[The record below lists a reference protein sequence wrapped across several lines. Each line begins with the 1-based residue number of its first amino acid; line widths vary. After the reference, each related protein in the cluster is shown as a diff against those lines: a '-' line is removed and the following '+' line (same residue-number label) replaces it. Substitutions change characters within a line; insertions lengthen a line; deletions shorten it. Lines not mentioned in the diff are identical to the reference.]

1 MEFYDASGAVPAK
14 PVDLLLE
21 SARAGDATAALE
33 ARLTE
38 VDDLVDRILDE
49 EASRPLEPEIVEALE
64 ELTGAEDAPEHFRR
78 VHDRVE
84 RRATTWDR
92 FWQRPQDE
100 YRGFEIVQAAI
111 VRTTKELGATLDRY
125 ASQER
130 RG

>member
-1 MEFYDASGAVPAK
+1 MEYYDASSAEPAE

-21 SARAGDATAALE
+21 SARAGGAAATLE
-33 ARLTE
+33 ARLAE

-64 ELTGAEDAPEHFRR
+64 QLTGADDAPAHFRT

-84 RRATTWDR
+84 RRAITWER

-111 VRTTKELGATLDRY
+111 VATTREMGATLDRY
-125 ASQER
+125 TSQVR

>member
-1 MEFYDASGAVPAK
+1 MEYYDASGAEPTK

-21 SARAGDATAALE
+21 SARAGTAAATLE
-33 ARLTE
+33 ARLAE
-38 VDDLVDRILDE
+38 VDDLVDRILDD

-64 ELTGAEDAPEHFRR
+64 QLTGADDAPEHFRA

-84 RRATTWDR
+84 RGATTWDR
-92 FWQRPQDE
+92 FWQRPHDE

-111 VRTTKELGATLDRY
+111 VETTREMGATLDRY
-125 ASQER
+125 TAQER